1 MPRGASRVQCCSSNG
16 ALQEDRAIDR
26 RHIRR
31 LAQIAEK
38 YKQKTKEKATTKVLK
53 HEVCVKAEAAVVG
66 VGVVGVG
73 RRADRDVT
81 GDRGR

>member
-1 MPRGASRVQCCSSNG
+1 MQCCSSNE

-38 YKQKTKEKATTKVLK
+38 YKQKAKGKDTTKVLK
-53 HEVCVKAEAAVVG
+53 TEVCVKAEAAVVA
-66 VGVVGVG
+66 VGGNIG
-73 RRADRDVT
+73 CRSGLSLSCRSWAA
-81 GDRGR
+81 G

>member
-1 MPRGASRVQCCSSNG
+1 MQCCSSNG

-38 YKQKTKEKATTKVLK
+38 YKQKAKEKDTTKVLK
-53 HEVCVKAEAAVVG
+53 HEVCVKTEAAVVA
-66 VGVVGVG
+66 VGEKHRLPFRSLAELSELGG
-73 RRADRDVT
+73 GLIET
-81 GDRGR
+81 